1 MKNQLEGVIVM
12 NDFTQGSILK
22 KMIKFMIPILGA
34 LVLQAMYGAV
44 DLMIV
49 GQFGTTSGLSGIST
63 GSNIMNLATFVVAG
77 LAMAVTVQISKYIGM
92 KNEERIGRLL
102 GATIALF
109 SIISVVVSVVLIV
122 FAPQLSVLM
131 QAPEEAL
138 DLTVQYVRI
147 CGTGFLLITAYNTI
161 SSVFRGLGDSKSPL
175 IFVAIACCVNIVGD
189 LVLVAGF
196 GLNVIGA
203 AVATVAAQGISV
215 MLSVLIIR
223 KKQLP
228 FHIHKQ
234 DICLN
239 EEIKGI
245 FKIGTPIALQELLTQ
260 LSFLALCAFVNSL
273 GLAASSGYGVAS
285 KIQGFVMLIPGS
297 LMQSMSSFVSQNV
310 GAGKEK
316 RAFRAMLTGIGIGAV
331 VGVFVFIGVVFYGDV
346 LAGIFTNDAAV
357 VQEAFHYLR
366 GFALEAIVTAVLF
379 SFMGYYNGHA
389 RTFWVMIQGLA
400 QTFIV
405 RLPMAYIMTM
415 QPDAS
420 LFKIALSAPSAT
432 IFGIVLNVAYYFY
445 YRKQLPVTE
454 E

>member
-1 MKNQLEGVIVM
+1 M

-215 MLSVLIIR
+215 LLSVLIIR
-223 KKQLP
+223 KKKLP
-228 FHIHKQ
+228 FHIYKQ

-346 LAGIFTNDAAV
+346 LAGIFTNAAAV
-357 VQEAFHYLR
+357 VQEAFNYLR

-415 QPDAS
+415 QPDAN

>member
-1 MKNQLEGVIVM
+1 M

-215 MLSVLIIR
+215 LLSVLIIR
-223 KKQLP
+223 KKKLP

-285 KIQGFVMLIPGS
+285 KIQSFVMLIPGS

>member
-1 MKNQLEGVIVM
+1 M

-215 MLSVLIIR
+215 LLSVLIIR

-331 VGVFVFIGVVFYGDV
+331 VGVFVFICVVFYGDV
-346 LAGIFTNDAAV
+346 LAGIFTNAAV
-357 VQEAFHYLR
+357 VQEAFNYLR

>member
-1 MKNQLEGVIVM
+1 M

-92 KNEERIGRLL
+92 KNEERIARLL

-109 SIISVVVSVVLIV
+109 SVISVVVSVVLIV

-147 CGTGFLLITAYNTI
+147 CGAGFLLITAYNTI

-175 IFVAIACCVNIVGD
+175 IFVAIACCVNIFGD

-196 GLNVIGA
+196 HLNVIGA

-215 MLSVLIIR
+215 LLSVLIIR
-223 KKQLP
+223 KKKLS
-228 FHIHKQ
+228 FHIRKQ
-234 DICLN
+234 DICFN

-357 VQEAFHYLR
+357 VQEAFNYLR
-366 GFALEAIVTAVLF
+366 GFALEAIVTAILF

-389 RTFWVMIQGLA
+389 RTFWVMIQGLV

-432 IFGIVLNVAYYFY
+432 IFGIVLNVAYYFH

>member
-1 MKNQLEGVIVM
+1 M

-92 KNEERIGRLL
+92 KNEERIARLL

-109 SIISVVVSVVLIV
+109 SVISVVVSVVLIV
-122 FAPQLSVLM
+122 FAPQLSFLM

-147 CGTGFLLITAYNTI
+147 CGAGFLLITAYNTI

-175 IFVAIACCVNIVGD
+175 IFVAIACCVNIFGD

-196 GLNVIGA
+196 HLNVIGA
-203 AVATVAAQGISV
+203 AVATVAAQGIIV
-215 MLSVLIIR
+215 LLSVLIIR
-223 KKQLP
+223 KKKLP
-228 FHIHKQ
+228 FHIRKQ
-234 DICLN
+234 DICFN

-357 VQEAFHYLR
+357 VQEAFNYLR
-366 GFALEAIVTAVLF
+366 GFALEAIVTAILF

-432 IFGIVLNVAYYFY
+432 IFGIVLNVAYYFH

>member
-1 MKNQLEGVIVM
+1 M

-109 SIISVVVSVVLIV
+109 SVISVVVSVVLIV

-147 CGTGFLLITAYNTI
+147 CGAGFLLITAYNTI

-196 GLNVIGA
+196 HLNVIGA

-215 MLSVLIIR
+215 LLSVLIIR
-223 KKQLP
+223 KKKLP
-228 FHIHKQ
+228 FYIHKK
-234 DICLN
+234 DICFN

-260 LSFLALCAFVNSL
+260 LSFLS
-273 GLAASSGYGVAS
+273 ASSGYGVAS

-357 VQEAFHYLR
+357 VQEAFNYLR

-432 IFGIVLNVAYYFY
+432 IFGIVLNVAYYFH

>member
-1 MKNQLEGVIVM
+1 M

-92 KNEERIGRLL
+92 KNEERIARLL

-109 SIISVVVSVVLIV
+109 SVISVVVSVVLIV

-147 CGTGFLLITAYNTI
+147 CGAGFLLITAYNTI

-175 IFVAIACCVNIVGD
+175 IFVAIACCVNIFGD

-196 GLNVIGA
+196 HLNVIGA

-215 MLSVLIIR
+215 LLSVLIIR
-223 KKQLP
+223 KKKLP
-228 FHIHKQ
+228 FHIRKQ
-234 DICLN
+234 DICFN

-316 RAFRAMLTGIGIGAV
+316 RAFRAMLTGIGIGAA

-357 VQEAFHYLR
+357 VQEAFNYLR
-366 GFALEAIVTAVLF
+366 GFALEAIVTAILF

-432 IFGIVLNVAYYFY
+432 IFGIVLNVVYYFH
-445 YRKQLPVTE
+445 YRKQLLVTE

>member
-1 MKNQLEGVIVM
+1 
-12 NDFTQGSILK
+12 
-22 KMIKFMIPILGA
+22 
-34 LVLQAMYGAV
+34 
-44 DLMIV
+44 
-49 GQFGTTSGLSGIST
+49 
-63 GSNIMNLATFVVAG
+63 
-77 LAMAVTVQISKYIGM
+77 
-92 KNEERIGRLL
+92 
-102 GATIALF
+102 
-109 SIISVVVSVVLIV
+109 
-122 FAPQLSVLM
+122 
-131 QAPEEAL
+131 
-138 DLTVQYVRI
+138 
-147 CGTGFLLITAYNTI
+147 
-161 SSVFRGLGDSKSPL
+161 
-175 IFVAIACCVNIVGD
+175 
-189 LVLVAGF
+189 
-196 GLNVIGA
+196 
-203 AVATVAAQGISV
+203 
-215 MLSVLIIR
+215 MLRLIIR
-223 KKQLP
+223 KKKLP
-228 FHIHKQ
+228 VHIHKQ
-234 DICLN
+234 DICFN

-297 LMQSMSSFVSQNV
+297 LMQSMSSFVS
-310 GAGKEK
+310 
-316 RAFRAMLTGIGIGAV
+316 V

-357 VQEAFHYLR
+357 VQEAFNYLR

-432 IFGIVLNVAYYFY
+432 IFGIVLNVAYYFH

>member
-1 MKNQLEGVIVM
+1 M

-215 MLSVLIIR
+215 LLSVLIIR
-223 KKQLP
+223 KKKLP

-310 GAGKEK
+310 GAEKEK

-432 IFGIVLNVAYYFY
+432 IFGIVLNIAYYFY

>member
-1 MKNQLEGVIVM
+1 M

-22 KMIKFMIPILGA
+22 KMIKFMVPILGA

-215 MLSVLIIR
+215 LLSVLIIR
-223 KKQLP
+223 KKKLP

-357 VQEAFHYLR
+357 VREAFNYLR

>member
-1 MKNQLEGVIVM
+1 M

-215 MLSVLIIR
+215 LLSVLIIR
-223 KKQLP
+223 KKKLP

-316 RAFRAMLTGIGIGAV
+316 RAFRAMLTGIVIGAV

-432 IFGIVLNVAYYFY
+432 IFGIVLNIAYYFY

>member
-1 MKNQLEGVIVM
+1 M

-215 MLSVLIIR
+215 LLSVLIIR
-223 KKQLP
+223 KKKLP

-357 VQEAFHYLR
+357 VQEAFNYLR

-415 QPDAS
+415 QPDAN

>member
-1 MKNQLEGVIVM
+1 M

-92 KNEERIGRLL
+92 KNEERIARLL

-109 SIISVVVSVVLIV
+109 SVISVVVSVVLIV

-147 CGTGFLLITAYNTI
+147 CGAGFLLITAYNTI

-189 LVLVAGF
+189 LVLVA
-196 GLNVIGA
+196 
-203 AVATVAAQGISV
+203 AQGISV
-215 MLSVLIIR
+215 LLSVLIIR
-223 KKQLP
+223 KKKLP

-234 DICLN
+234 DICFN

-316 RAFRAMLTGIGIGAV
+316 RAFRAMLTGIGIGAA

-346 LAGIFTNDAAV
+346 LAGIFTNDSAV
-357 VQEAFHYLR
+357 VQEAFNYLR

-432 IFGIVLNVAYYFY
+432 IFGIVLNVAYYFH

>member
-1 MKNQLEGVIVM
+1 M

-92 KNEERIGRLL
+92 KNEERIARLL

-109 SIISVVVSVVLIV
+109 SVISVVVSVVLIV

-147 CGTGFLLITAYNTI
+147 CGAGFLLITAYNTI

-196 GLNVIGA
+196 HLNVIGA

-215 MLSVLIIR
+215 LLSVLIIR
-223 KKQLP
+223 KKKLP

-234 DICLN
+234 DICFN

-331 VGVFVFIGVVFYGDV
+331 VGVFVFIGVV

-357 VQEAFHYLR
+357 VQEAFNYLR

-432 IFGIVLNVAYYFY
+432 IFGIVLNVAYYFH
-445 YRKQLPVTE
+445 YRKQLPTTE

>member
-1 MKNQLEGVIVM
+1 M
-12 NDFTQGSILK
+12 F
-22 KMIKFMIPILGA
+22 
-34 LVLQAMYGAV
+34 
-44 DLMIV
+44 
-49 GQFGTTSGLSGIST
+49 
-63 GSNIMNLATFVVAG
+63 
-77 LAMAVTVQISKYIGM
+77 
-92 KNEERIGRLL
+92 
-102 GATIALF
+102 
-109 SIISVVVSVVLIV
+109 
-122 FAPQLSVLM
+122 
-131 QAPEEAL
+131 
-138 DLTVQYVRI
+138 
-147 CGTGFLLITAYNTI
+147 
-161 SSVFRGLGDSKSPL
+161 
-175 IFVAIACCVNIVGD
+175 VNIVGD

-196 GLNVIGA
+196 HLNVIGA

-215 MLSVLIIR
+215 LLSVLIIR
-223 KKQLP
+223 KKKLP
-228 FHIHKQ
+228 FYIHKK
-234 DICLN
+234 DICFN

-357 VQEAFHYLR
+357 VQEAFNYLR

-432 IFGIVLNVAYYFY
+432 IFGIVLNVAYYFH

>member
-1 MKNQLEGVIVM
+1 M

-92 KNEERIGRLL
+92 KNEEMIGRLL

-109 SIISVVVSVVLIV
+109 SVISVVVSVVLIV

-147 CGTGFLLITAYNTI
+147 CGAGFLLITAYNTI

-196 GLNVIGA
+196 HLNVIGA

-215 MLSVLIIR
+215 LLSVLIIR
-223 KKQLP
+223 KKKLP

-273 GLAASSGYGVAS
+273 GLSASSGYGVAS

-316 RAFRAMLTGIGIGAV
+316 RAFRTMLTGIGIGAV
-331 VGVFVFIGVVFYGDV
+331 VGVFVFLGVVFYGDV

-445 YRKQLPVTE
+445 YRKQLPATE